1 MPSKQGEAFRPFRSI
16 APSVWGDKFLIY
28 DKNMEHGDQVAQL
41 VDNMKE
47 KVRKDIEAALAD
59 PNEHTNLIRLIDAI
73 QRLGI
78 SYYFEEEIKNALQH
92 VYEVYGDDW
101 NGGSSSIWFRL
112 LRQQGFYV
120 SCDVFN
126 KYKDEHGAFKESL
139 VQDVE
144 EMLELYEATYMKV
157 KGEVLL
163 DEALQFTRTHLDNI
177 SKDPLRCD
185 STLSSHIQ
193 EALVTPI
200 RRRLPRLEA
209 LRHIR
214 FYQQQASHDESLL
227 KLAKLEF
234 NLLQSIYKSELSQVS
249 KWWKGVDVPHNLP
262 YVRDRIVESFFWAFG
277 LYSEPHHSL
286 ARIFLAKVIQMM
298 TTLDDTYDAYG
309 TYEELVIF
317 TEAAQRWSITCLDEL
332 PDYMKLV
339 YRVLIEMYQEME
351 EIMAKEEKT
360 PLFNCAKEFMKE
372 FIRGYMLEAKWV
384 HEGHTPTAEEHGSIA
399 FVTGGG
405 SLMITSCLV
414 GMGDMITNKSIEW
427 ALTEPPIFK
436 ASSAIGRLINDVATY
451 KTEQERDHFPT
462 SVECYMKQ
470 YGVTEEHACDMV
482 RKQIEDLWK
491 DINRESLMC
500 KDVPMPII
508 MVVINLIR
516 TLDYVYKYK
525 DSFTEGG
532 EELKDL
538 IKSLFIHPMSI

>member
-1 MPSKQGEAFRPFRSI
+1 MPSKQEALRPFRRI

-28 DKNMEHGDQVAQL
+28 DKNIEHGENGEVAQI
-41 VDNMKE
+41 VDNLKE
-47 KVRKDIEAALAD
+47 KVRKDLEAALGD
-59 PNEHTNLIRLIDAI
+59 PKEHTNLIRLIDAI

-78 SYYFEEEIKNALQH
+78 SYYFEEEIQNALQQ
-92 VYEVYGDDW
+92 VYEVYGDAW
-101 NGGSSSIWFRL
+101 NGGNSSIWFRV

-120 SCDVFN
+120 SCDVFT
-126 KYKDEHGAFKESL
+126 KYKNEYGAFKESL
-139 VQDVE
+139 ARDVE

-163 DEALQFTRTHLDNI
+163 DEALEFTRTHLDKI
-177 SKDPLRCD
+177 SKDPLSCD
-185 STLSSHIQ
+185 STLSTHIQ

-209 LRHIR
+209 LRYIH

-249 KWWKGVDVPHNLP
+249 KWWKGVDVPNNLP
-262 YVRDRIVESFFWAFG
+262 YVRDRIVESFFWGFG

-286 ARIFLAKVIQMM
+286 ARVFLGKVIQIM

-309 TYEELVIF
+309 TYEELTIF

-360 PLFNCAKEFMKE
+360 HLFNGAKEFMKE

-384 HEGHTPTAEEHGSIA
+384 NEGHTPTAEEHGSIA

-405 SLMITSCLV
+405 SLMITSCL
-414 GMGDMITNKSIEW
+414 
-427 ALTEPPIFK
+427 
-436 ASSAIGRLINDVATY
+436 
-451 KTEQERDHFPT
+451 TEQERDHFPT
-462 SVECYMKQ
+462 SIECYMKQ
-470 YGVTEEHACDMV
+470 YGVTEEHACDLV
-482 RKQIEDLWK
+482 RKQIEDLWR

-525 DSFTEGG
+525 DSFTGG
-532 EELKDL
+532 GEELKDSFTEAEELKDL
-538 IKSLFIHPMSI
+538 IKTLFIHPMSI